1 MSHLQLKKEKFSFK
15 SSNGVDIINGLIT
28 RKAEPPYKAI
38 VQISHG
44 MQEHLDRYEEFIEFL
59 AQNGYIVVIHD
70 HLGHKNSISSKE
82 NLGFMAEKDG
92 YKFVLSDLA
101 TVSGRVRKSFPQLK
115 LFLLGHSMG
124 SFYARVFVAK
134 YPHLL
139 DGIIISGT
147 GGKNKLLPIGKK
159 AVCIAI
165 KFKGAKYRS
174 KFITKLIFGNYLS
187 KIENPQTSSDWLSR
201 DKEVIKK
208 YRSDEYCKFIFT
220 LSGYRDLLTIN
231 SIANTKECFDNS
243 KKDIPYLM
251 FSGDM
256 DPVGEWGKGVKEVY
270 KNYKNAGVKDIQL
283 KLYAGGRHE
292 MLNEINKQ
300 EVYDDIISWLESKK

>member
-101 TVSGRVRKSFPQLK
+101 TVSSRVRKSFPQLK
-115 LFLLGHSMG
+115 LFLFGHSMG

-174 KFITKLIFGNYLS
+174 KFITKLIFANYLS

-201 DKEVIKK
+201 DREVIKK